1 MSGRASFFQAAQR
14 IPVGKEYDISEA
26 NAVTYTP
33 DQLEHS
39 NHWLGGVE
47 GVQVQLRP
55 YRTFLLPSS
64 SVTVTHHTKSAL
76 LQVLYR
82 ITRFFFLHFGIR
94 ICVLQSQCS
103 CRHPDTHHTD
113 SNGHRQRATKAQD
126 TPLSPRVPTVDSW
139 KKTKNKKKRRPAPP
153 VPYCF
158 LK

>member
-82 ITRFFFLHFGIR
+82 ITRFFFSILVFAFA
-94 ICVLQSQCS
+94 CCS
-103 CRHPDTHHTD
+103 CSAVADTQTPTTRTATD
-113 SNGHRQRATKAQD
+113 TDRERLKRK
-126 TPLSPRVPTVDSW
+126 TPHFPHEYLPLTPGR
-139 KKTKNKKKRRPAPP
+139 KQKTKKREDLHLLYRI
-153 VPYCF
+153 VF
-158 LK
+158 

>member
-1 MSGRASFFQAAQR
+1 MPGRASFFQAAQR

-33 DQLEHS
+33 DQLEDS

-76 LQVLYR
+76 LQVFVPHAFFSPFWYSHLRVAVAVQLQTPTTRTATDTDRERLKRKTPHFPHEYLPLTPGRKQKKKREDLHLLYR
-82 ITRFFFLHFGIR
+82 I
-94 ICVLQSQCS
+94 VS
-103 CRHPDTHHTD
+103 
-113 SNGHRQRATKAQD
+113 
-126 TPLSPRVPTVDSW
+126 
-139 KKTKNKKKRRPAPP
+139 
-153 VPYCF
+153 
-158 LK
+158 